1 MIPSALLK
9 TDGGSRGNPGVAGIG
24 FQIEVDGQVIC
35 SGGWYIGET
44 TNNVAE
50 YQAMIWGLANAQ
62 ALGVQH
68 LDVRAD
74 SQLVVRQLQG
84 AYKVKNAGLKP
95 LFQDAKS
102 LLESFPSSTIEH
114 VYREENSLADS
125 LANQAMDARASVGEY
140 KVPFKDMNLFADL

>member
-9 TDGGSRGNPGVAGIG
+9 TDGGSRGNPGIAGIG
-24 FQIEVDGQVIC
+24 FQIEADGQVIC
-35 SGGWYIGET
+35 SGGWFIGET

-50 YQAMIWGLANAQ
+50 YQAMIWGLTNAR

-68 LDVRAD
+68 LDIRAD

-95 LFQDAKS
+95 LYQEAKA
-102 LLESFPSSTIEH
+102 LLDSFPSHSLDH

-125 LANQAMDARASVGEY
+125 LANQAMDAQAPVGEY
-140 KVPFKDMNLFADL
+140 QVPFQDMNLFADL